1 MCKQLEKIKL
11 DLETLGQIS
20 KIANAG
26 YISKIEAK
34 LPIQISMKCVCNP
47 GYAGN
52 GVICGSDSDSDGFPD
67 IGLNCNEPSFLMDNC
82 PDFPNSGH

>member
-1 MCKQLEKIKL
+1 MVRTKIIPKPRVICDINGRSVQNVCK
-11 DLETLGQIS
+11 
-20 KIANAG
+20 
-26 YISKIEAK
+26 
-34 LPIQISMKCVCNP
+34 CNP

-67 IGLNCNEPSFLMDNC
+67 IGLNCNEPSCLMDNC

>member
-1 MCKQLEKIKL
+1 MINAVSITEYMVRTKIMPIPRVNCDINGRSVQNVCK
-11 DLETLGQIS
+11 
-20 KIANAG
+20 
-26 YISKIEAK
+26 
-34 LPIQISMKCVCNP
+34 CNP

-67 IGLNCNEPSFLMDNC
+67 IGLNCNEPSCLMDNC